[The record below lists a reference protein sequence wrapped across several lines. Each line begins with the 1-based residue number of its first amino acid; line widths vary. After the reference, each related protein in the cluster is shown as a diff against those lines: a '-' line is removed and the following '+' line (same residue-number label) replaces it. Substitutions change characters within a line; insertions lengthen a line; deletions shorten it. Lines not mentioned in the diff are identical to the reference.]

1 MAVKPTRDNILVT
14 QAEAEG
20 GERTTESGLI
30 LTASVETG
38 IKPAHVVAV
47 GPDVTT
53 VEPGSKVYLKW
64 SECTA
69 LTHGGIEAALC
80 KEKYVLAIVE

>member
-14 QAEAEG
+14 QAEAET
-20 GERTTESGLI
+20 TTESGLI
-30 LTASVETG
+30 LTSNIETG
-38 IKPAHVVAV
+38 IKPAFVLAV

-53 VEPGSKVYLKW
+53 VEPNTKVYLKW

-69 LTHGGIEAALC
+69 LTHNGVEAALR
-80 KEKYVLAIVE
+80 KEKYVLATVE